1 MLNRRDTAARE
12 AAERLDAAREVG
24 AQLVL
29 LPAEASPADPSEIA
43 PRGPGR
49 PAGSRN
55 KRTSKLRQMLAARGY
70 RMPEDLVAE
79 TAGLTAR
86 GVTGVELAMQRAEQV
101 AAWLEA
107 DTGIPLKRDQR
118 LGLFVAI
125 FKEQNGAAASLLPY
139 GLEKL
144 TPDSAPMQ
152 STVIMMP
159 GASDPGAR
167 ARTIEGRAASD
178 LAPPPLPSEIQGNQ
192 RVTVARVAG
201 SDDDVRTHGVS
212 D

>member
-1 MLNRRDTAARE
+1 MVRTATEERAAQAAAR
-12 AAERLDAAREVG
+12 LDQARRVG
-24 AQLVL
+24 SQLSL
-29 LPAEASPADPSEIA
+29 LATEASPADPAEIA

-49 PAGSRN
+49 QPGSRN
-55 KRTSKLRQMLAARGY
+55 RRTSKLRAMLAARGY

-107 DTGIPLKRDQR
+107 GNGLPLKRDQL

-125 FKEQNGAAASLLPY
+125 WKEQNGAAAALLPY

-144 TPDSAPMQ
+144 TPDTAPAQ
-152 STVIMMP
+152 VTTIVMP
-159 GASDPGAR
+159 GAPQAGDR
-167 ARTIEGRAASD
+167 ARVIDADAAD
-178 LAPPPLPSEIQGNQ
+178 LAPPPLPGEVERNQGLGGADRGQ
-192 RVTVARVAG
+192 
-201 SDDDVRTHGVS
+201 SDDGSRTE
-212 D
+212 